1 MRTRRATII
10 RRRIVAGAVVLA
22 AAVGVGLTKALT
34 RSPAQ
39 TPAASSSTT
48 PGAGQSGGGVPGQSG
63 GAVPGG
69 AGGSGG
75 NEVSEISMLAPVHP
89 GEIIKKDILPSVGL
103 SVTAAVT
110 SATKITG
117 RVGSIGQIKVGDQV
131 SAQMTQ
137 SGSKITAVAI
147 QYPAAEQQPVG
158 PP

>member
-1 MRTRRATII
+1 
-10 RRRIVAGAVVLA
+10 
-22 AAVGVGLTKALT
+22 
-34 RSPAQ
+34 
-39 TPAASSSTT
+39 
-48 PGAGQSGGGVPGQSG
+48 
-63 GAVPGG
+63 
-69 AGGSGG
+69 
-75 NEVSEISMLAPVHP
+75 VSEISMLGRVTAVSSTSITI
-89 GEIIKKDILPSVGL
+89 GGNGL
-103 SVTAAVT
+103 SVRAAVT